1 MSLVVATSRLAENTA
16 PTDAEKPAHFINYFR
31 SPIEIEPDSEI
42 AVESV
47 KLKRSGAVGIN
58 KSNYFN
64 HYWGEDPISRSED
77 ITNTH
82 NGESRVGRQYQ
93 LHIDRPINLPSGQY
107 EMTEY
112 PEKIEEVMNTMY
124 ADPRI
129 FGKHEV
135 TLNTDSAGVEKGVNI
150 KITSRT
156 AGQNQFDE
164 VSAVPYFNIG
174 RSSVGGGDPS
184 NEFTFS
190 GAGLLTRTATD
201 NVNPRNKACVAVL
214 KDRPFALNGGTFTAT
229 SLTNTSDTFAIIGLN
244 RPHIQYKLKRGSDGA
259 GGVRESTKSLTPI
272 KFDNAFFL
280 DDLTE
285 KPDRPL
291 FHCDYGIMITDEVY
305 IFNSMANHEDDSKLS
320 HYEIKYWESGGSH
333 TTNRMTKAEFHASY
347 DRVRFT
353 GEFDGL
359 SVSFGQTG
367 KSHYDPI
374 CGPDLSKDPHECLKP
389 ITDNTYAL
397 YPVISIGSGDCLVDD
412 YTSYDTTYKY
422 PTFTAGTGD
431 APHSYSPGDDF
442 FSNQRVQDRL
452 ALNRNNEEESFYQYV
467 NGRPRVPIK
476 GAMTQCDNKNKITL
490 SWHRG
495 ETMSLYPFLGKNAS
509 ASVDYKHTMTI
520 DLMDKSDPGYLG
532 LGFSLTKR
540 PSMAL
545 QLGYPDRSQ
554 IRQVSG
560 LVDGYVTETS
570 PVIVQFTSTHPLE
583 KGAQSSFIRLPG
595 LTHKSFN
602 GGQQSM
608 SKILYHIPQFS
619 NDGRETGSLYFAPGE
634 KTYLSLNNPS
644 KILLNSLQVQIVD
657 VSEREMNSLTGTTQ
671 IVFHIRK
678 RK

>member
-1 MSLVVATSRLAENTA
+1 MSLVVATSRLTENTA
-16 PTDAEKPAHFINYFR
+16 QTDAEKPAHFINYFR

-58 KSNYFN
+58 EGNYFN
-64 HYWGEDPISRSED
+64 HFWGEDPIARSED
-77 ITNTH
+77 DTNTAL
-82 NGESRVGRQYQ
+82 GETRQGQKYQ
-93 LHIDRPINLPSGQY
+93 LHIDRPIKLPADQY

-129 FGKHEV
+129 FNKHEV
-135 TLNTDSAGVEKGVNI
+135 TLNTDSAGVEKGVKI
-150 KITSRT
+150 KITSR
-156 AGQNQFDE
+156 ASGSNQFNQVED
-164 VSAVPYFNIG
+164 VPYFNIG
-174 RSSVGGGDPS
+174 RSSTGGGNPS

-190 GAGLLTRTATD
+190 GAGLFSRTGASSD
-201 NVNPRNKACVAVL
+201 NPRNKAAVGIL
-214 KDRPFALNGGTFTAT
+214 KNRPFALNGGTFTT
-229 SLTNTSDTFAIIGLN
+229 TLTNTSATWAIVGLN
-244 RPHIQYKLKRGSDGA
+244 RPHIQYKIKRGSDGA
-259 GGVRESTKSLTPI
+259 GGVKTSTRSLTPI
-272 KFDNAFFL
+272 KFDGGFFK

-285 KPDRPL
+285 EVARPL
-291 FHCDYGIMITDEVY
+291 FHTDYGIMISDEVY
-305 IFNSMANHEDDSKLS
+305 IFNSMANHEDNKKIS

-333 TTNRMTKAEFHASY
+333 AGARMTKAEFHASY

-353 GEFDGL
+353 GEGDGL
-359 SVSFGQTG
+359 SVSFGQKG
-367 KSHYDPI
+367 NASYDPI
-374 CGPDLSKDPHECLKP
+374 CGPALSKDPAECLKP
-389 ITDNTYAL
+389 ITDTTYAL
-397 YPVISIGSGDCLVDD
+397 YPVLSIGSGDCLVDD
-412 YTSYDTTYKY
+412 YSSYNETYKY
-422 PTFTAGTGD
+422 PGFTEGTGD
-431 APHSYSPGDDF
+431 APHAYFPGDDF
-442 FSNQRVQDRL
+442 FSNQRVQERI
-452 ALNRNNEEESFYQYV
+452 ALNRNNEEETFYQYV
-467 NGRPRVPIK
+467 ANRPRVPVK
-476 GAMTQCDNKNKITL
+476 GAMTQCDNKNLVTL
-490 SWHRG
+490 CYHRG
-495 ETMSLYPFLGKNAS
+495 ETMGAYPFLGLNAS
-509 ASVDYKHTMTI
+509 GSVDYKHTMTI
-520 DLMDKSDPGYLG
+520 DLMDKADPGYLG

-545 QLGYPDRSQ
+545 QLGFPDRSQ

-560 LVDGYVTETS
+560 VADGYVTETN
-570 PVIVQFTSTHPLE
+570 PLVVTFTSTHPLE

-657 VSEREMNSLTGTTQ
+657 VNEREMNSLTGTTQ